1 MYLKWKLENL
11 EENNEDENGSLIK
24 DKKNES
30 SINDSYNNNFRN
42 ENKLENEKKE
52 REGIEKLQMFF
63 TRNEEI
69 YQNKINHEQKK
80 IKEKYEKLK
89 KLENFNN
96 PIFQILS
103 SKYKDYQ
110 NNMFNALV
118 SNQEIFF
125 NNKNDSGSE
134 RMNKVSKR
142 YFNVFIFQL
151 KNSKSM
157 EFLNTS
163 LTKGDKKEIIKLF
176 FEDLDIKKYI
186 YELLYDNQ

>member
-1 MYLKWKLENL
+1 MYLKWKLEML
-11 EENNEDENGSLIK
+11 EENKEDEIGSMYK

-30 SINDSYNNNFRN
+30 SISDSYNNNNYRN
-42 ENKLENEKKE
+42 GENKLENDKKE

-63 TRNEEI
+63 SRNEEI
-69 YQNKINHEQKK
+69 IQNKINHEQKR

-110 NNMFNALV
+110 NNMFNSLV

-134 RMNKVSKR
+134 RMNKVN
-142 YFNVFIFQL
+142 YFIFIFIFCL
-151 KNSKSM
+151 
-157 EFLNTS
+157 FL
-163 LTKGDKKEIIKLF
+163 F
-176 FEDLDIKKYI
+176 Y
-186 YELLYDNQ
+186 

>member
-1 MYLKWKLENL
+1 MENKLTVLNDEKEFYSKEIKNAKKYNMYLKWKLEFL
-11 EENNEDENGSLIK
+11 EENKEDENAVGNANANNNNNVNGSIYK

-30 SINDSYNNNFRN
+30 SINDSYNNINNNNNHRN
-42 ENKLENEKKE
+42 SEVKLENEKKE
-52 REGIEKLQMFF
+52 KEGVEKLQMFF
-63 TRNEEI
+63 SRNEEI
-69 YQNKINHEQKK
+69 CQNKINQEQKK

-110 NNMFNALV
+110 NNMFNSLV

-134 RMNKVSKR
+134 K
-142 YFNVFIFQL
+142 
-151 KNSKSM
+151 
-157 EFLNTS
+157 
-163 LTKGDKKEIIKLF
+163 IIKVYLIQLF
-176 FEDLDIKKYI
+176 F
-186 YELLYDNQ
+186 

>member
-1 MYLKWKLENL
+1 MLHNLENKLSVLHDEKEFYSKEIKNAKKYNMYLKWKLETL
-11 EENNEDENGSLIK
+11 EENKEENNSMSMYK
-24 DKKNES
+24 DRKNES
-30 SINDSYNNNFRN
+30 SIDESYNNNYN
-42 ENKLENEKKE
+42 NKLENEKKE
-52 REGIEKLQMFF
+52 REGIEKLQNFF
-63 TRNEEI
+63 SRNEEI

-110 NNMFNALV
+110 NNMFNSLV

-134 RMNKVSKR
+134 RMNKVR
-142 YFNVFIFQL
+142 
-151 KNSKSM
+151 
-157 EFLNTS
+157 
-163 LTKGDKKEIIKLF
+163 IKIKF
-176 FEDLDIKKYI
+176 F
-186 YELLYDNQ
+186 